1 MSGGPYGRGKAPERA
16 CLKLAHWPDRDRS
29 LWLDAL
35 APSDPFEDEGGERQH
50 YRVHSNRKVEKGY
63 GRWLTFLKGQGLLD
77 PSTHPAGRITRERVI
92 AYVKEMDR
100 IGNAP
105 NTVLSRL
112 QELSDM
118 AKVFAPNDD
127 WSFISQISARVRARP
142 EAPNSKRTRMVG
154 SDKLLSLGLRLM
166 DQAEQ
171 TSTPRLA
178 ATAYRDGLII
188 ALLSLVPLRRG
199 NLSGLA
205 IGKSLIANGNIWT
218 ILITAEA
225 SKNHDALEYAWP
237 EMLLAHLQTYLEL
250 HRPVLAKQV
259 HRWTAD
265 TGGHLWVSSHGSPMT
280 EVAIYDTIT
289 KRTAAAFGTAINPHL
304 FRDEAATA
312 LAIHDPAHVRSVAP
326 LLGHRQLATTER
338 FYQQARSLEAQR
350 TFMAAVEGIRD
361 RIE

>member
-16 CLKLAHWPDRDRS
+16 SLKLAHSPDRDRT
-29 LWLDAL
+29 LWLAAI
-35 APSDPFEDEGGERQH
+35 APSDPFKDEGGERQH

-63 GRWLTFLKGQGLLD
+63 GRWLTFLEGQGLLD
-77 PSTHPAGRITRERVI
+77 RSTDPAGRITRERVI
-92 AYVKEMDR
+92 AYVQEMDR
-100 IGNAP
+100 IGNAS

-127 WSFISQISARVRARP
+127 WSFISQIGSKVRARP
-142 EAPNSKRTRMVG
+142 EAPNSKRARTVG

-166 DQAEQ
+166 EEAEQ

-178 ATAYRDGLII
+178 AIAYRDGLII

-199 NLSGLA
+199 NISGLEMGA
-205 IGKSLIANGNIWT
+205 SLIANGENWT

-225 SKNHDALEYAWP
+225 SKNHDTLEYAWP
-237 EMLLAHLQTYLEL
+237 EMLLPHLQTYLER

-265 TGGHLWVSSHGSPMT
+265 TGDRLWVSSHGSPMT
-280 EVAIYDTIT
+280 EVAIYDAIA
-289 KRTAAAFGTAINPHL
+289 KRTAVAFGTAINPHL

-312 LAIHDPAHVRSVAP
+312 LAILDPAHVRSAAP

-338 FYQQARSLEAQR
+338 YYQQAQSLEAQR
-350 TFMAAVEGIRD
+350 EFAKQVGRMRAR
-361 RIE
+361 